1 VGFINERGPAG
12 SGDGLAESG
21 EAVRQCQVS
30 KTRCQMYGVSREMNR
45 YFSPTPRLL
54 GPESPLKNWMAGVY
68 TVNSSP

>member
-12 SGDGLAESG
+12 NGDGLAESG

-45 YFSPTPRLL
+45 YEG
-54 GPESPLKNWMAGVY
+54 GPI
-68 TVNSSP
+68 